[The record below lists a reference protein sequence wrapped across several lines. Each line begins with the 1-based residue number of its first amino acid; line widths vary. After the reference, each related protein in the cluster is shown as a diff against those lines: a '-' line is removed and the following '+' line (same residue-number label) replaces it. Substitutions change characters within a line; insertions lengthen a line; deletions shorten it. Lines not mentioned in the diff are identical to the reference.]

1 MHPTLSQNPA
11 TGMIYANASD
21 TIQVGN
27 TTVNNAQIASQLRN
41 MAMPGYIIS
50 VHFVATP
57 VEIPN
62 LGLSLTI
69 PAITREEV
77 LDGKVRIVQINPM
90 EINEIVGDRPSRTF
104 VSGYDIAASIV
115 NDYRTKAFS
124 YSPNAHPAMLV
135 SESPNITEEQ
145 LRYLLDM
152 EDRYAQAFIQVGDAK
167 NASGE
172 AKFITSTFYAA
183 VRWLNVRPKWAETAY
198 TDNLQKPCWSCRT
211 MISDEA
217 LICNA
222 CGTVQDQRRLDASLA
237 ARGIRK
243 SATASEPTQNSA
255 TETRSTDNAEVT
267 ELRKQ
272 LAAMEKMIQQLVANR
287 EGEQKGTSGKAVP
300 EPDPDTE
307 TLPPPVLPPSVPT
320 RPLPKPANSK

>member
-1 MHPTLSQNPA
+1 
-11 TGMIYANASD
+11 
-21 TIQVGN
+21 
-27 TTVNNAQIASQLRN
+27 
-41 MAMPGYIIS
+41 
-50 VHFVATP
+50 
-57 VEIPN
+57 
-62 LGLSLTI
+62 
-69 PAITREEV
+69 
-77 LDGKVRIVQINPM
+77 
-90 EINEIVGDRPSRTF
+90 
-104 VSGYDIAASIV
+104 
-115 NDYRTKAFS
+115 
-124 YSPNAHPAMLV
+124 
-135 SESPNITEEQ
+135 
-145 LRYLLDM
+145 
-152 EDRYAQAFIQVGDAK
+152 
-167 NASGE
+167 
-172 AKFITSTFYAA
+172 
-183 VRWLNVRPKWAETAY
+183 
-198 TDNLQKPCWSCRT
+198 